1 MRTALLMWSAA
12 LAACSESGSGDSTA
26 ESSTCPC
33 IDASSSPFVGS
44 RYIVSAAVAE
54 EMRSQGQEGC
64 VAGSILGPYV
74 GSAGMNSQE
83 YHCYPPD
90 YGLSGCDAYDV
101 DLAGDHVCATD
112 SPPSWCASAWCFV
125 DMETCRRSGLD
136 VQGTVLFD
144 DLHLFYSYGTCLDTE
159 EGQEAALAYQ
169 RDSSPIATVGQGE
182 VLTVGIPT
190 MDYPLHFKRD
200 PDGAVLIGV
209 DNEAYYDDSV
219 QWEGTM
225 IDFLDEIVS
234 VAPYAAFNYT
244 YTSPVARLAS
254 PGSKW
259 TATVYDVEK
268 RLLDMGGSD
277 FWVTAERAEMTAFS
291 TSYHIDLQYLW
302 VPRPK
307 KDNSFVTVATR
318 VFIPFSNELWAL
330 LISVTIAM
338 SLVEV
343 YLFRKDW
350 RADGYDDW
358 KEARGWRAKTR
369 VLVNE
374 WGTYL
379 GRSAMH
385 ITAGFPDEGHT
396 SAQTIAWVGWAF
408 LIMIFVAAY
417 TANLAA
423 FMLRPNSG
431 SYIKDMQSAIEAQK
445 KICVPTDLRGDMES
459 RYPTAHL
466 VDGLFDVLF
475 SGSPED
481 ISAAL
486 LESCDGMVMSLSTMK
501 RYPPFAQ
508 IFCDIDVVA
517 VEVVMESGWAF
528 TASHDLAPSLSLWI
542 QTLSSMGIK
551 YTDTFESPYYSN
563 TCDDVPR
570 LLSRMQ
576 STDDSRRSRNR
587 SRRSRRL
594 MGAEGAGAGASGV
607 GGGTSVQESWFQI
620 GIGDDTELE
629 RLPASTFSGVLII
642 WALFVTWGLLRSV
655 WEQHEEDGLFEESIR
670 HRREAESLKNG
681 IMQMKNIELK
691 LEGCTSFK
699 LLSKPRSPDDATPSE
714 TKRSD
719 VALTAPVAAQAAQ
732 MNGNGA
738 EHQHHQHR
746 LHRRR
751 LHDEVHEVRGMIQN
765 VEGHMA
771 DTRGQ
776 IEEMRGQIGEMRGMI
791 QAILAAQQKAPEHHT
806 RAEPSVAP
814 PAKLRKRRS

>member
-1 MRTALLMWSAA
+1 MWSAA
-12 LAACSESGSGDSTA
+12 IAAGSESGSGDPTA

-54 EMRSQGQEGC
+54 EMRSQPQEGC

-74 GSAGMNSQE
+74 GSAGVNSQD
-83 YHCYPPD
+83 YFCYPPN
-90 YGLSGCDAYDV
+90 YGTSGCAAYDV
-101 DLAGDHVCATD
+101 DLAGDHVCGSS
-112 SPPSWCASAWCFV
+112 SPPSWCASAWCYV
-125 DMETCRRSGLD
+125 DMEACRRSGLD

-144 DLHLFYSYGTCLDTE
+144 GLNLYYSYGTCLDTE
-159 EGQEAALAYQ
+159 EGQEAALAFQ
-169 RDSSPIATVGQGE
+169 RDGSPIATFGQGE
-182 VLTVGIPT
+182 VLAVGIPY
-190 MDYPLHFKRD
+190 MDYPTHFKRD
-200 PDGAVLIGV
+200 SDGAVLIGV
-209 DNEAYYDDSV
+209 DHEVYFDDSV
-219 QWEGTM
+219 KWEGSM

-254 PGSKW
+254 GGSSW

-291 TSYHIDLQYLW
+291 TSYHIDLHYLW

-330 LISVTIAM
+330 LISVTVAM

-396 SAQTIAWVGWAF
+396 SAQTIAWIGWAF

-431 SYIKDMQSAIEAQK
+431 SYIKDMRSAIEAQK
-445 KICVPTDLRGDMES
+445 KICVPTALRGDMES

-466 VDGLFDVLF
+466 VDARLARMSSV
-475 SGSPED
+475 
-481 ISAAL
+481 AL
-486 LESCDGMVMSLSTMK
+486 LESCDGIVMSLSTMK
-501 RYPPFAQ
+501 RQPPFAQ

-594 MGAEGAGAGASGV
+594 VGAGGAGAGASGV

-691 LEGCTSFK
+691 LEGCTSSK
-699 LLSKPRSPDDATPSE
+699 LLSKPRSPDDATPTE
-714 TKRSD
+714 TNRPD
-719 VALTAPVAAQAAQ
+719 VALTAPVVAANAAQ

-738 EHQHHQHR
+738 VRKHRPRR
-746 LHRRR
+746 LHRHH
-751 LHDEVHEVRGMIQN
+751 LHDGVHEVRGMIRN
-765 VEGHMA
+765 VESQMA
-771 DTRGQ
+771 DT
-776 IEEMRGQIGEMRGMI
+776 RGQIGEMRGMI

-814 PAKLRKRRS
+814 PAKLRKRRSKQSRPATETEYSVCSV